1 MKLLLP
7 ALLIALAFGGGCAT
21 NHKSEKESASG
32 PTPGGGSAG
41 KPAAGSQLLVTPV
54 NAVTGKV
61 ATYNSTGRF
70 VVLDFPL
77 GHLPALEQ
85 TLFVYRQ
92 GLKVG
97 EVKITGP
104 ERDNNTIADLV
115 SGEAQRGDEVRDR

>member
-1 MKLLLP
+1 MNLRFS
-7 ALLIALAFGGGCAT
+7 ALLIAAMVAGGCTT
-21 NHKSEKESASG
+21 NKKEPTPKFSAVPSASN
-32 PTPGGGSAG
+32 PV
-41 KPAAGSQLLVTPV
+41 AGSSDGAKLIVTPL
-54 NAVTGKV
+54 NGVTGKV
-61 ATYNSTGRF
+61 VTFNTVGRF
-70 VVLDFPL
+70 VVLDFPV

-104 ERDNNTIADLV
+104 ERDTNTVADLV